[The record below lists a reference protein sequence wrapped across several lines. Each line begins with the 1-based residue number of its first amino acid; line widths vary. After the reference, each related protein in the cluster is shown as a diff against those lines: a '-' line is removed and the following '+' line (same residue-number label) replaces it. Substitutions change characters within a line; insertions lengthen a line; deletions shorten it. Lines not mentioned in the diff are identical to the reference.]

1 MKFIFL
7 LIFVGVSYVAGYLLE
22 PSLRM
27 QLTGKS
33 VDFERPDVDTKKK
46 PSDSAEDK
54 IPFELNPV
62 LPATPPPV
70 VPVTPPPVVPTN
82 PETLPTDP
90 PITPATPTNPET
102 LPTDPPITPATP
114 TNPEVTTS
122 QPETPVSNPD
132 VPVQNA
138 DPVMVMKESIASRQI
153 SKFSAAQVLDW
164 QAGSVPETIDG
175 VTYQIGNVTYQAE
188 TPFGTKNLSAKAL
201 IKDGKVVR
209 WISPKSGM
217 QIE

>member
-33 VDFERPDVDTKKK
+33 VDFERPDVDMEKK

-90 PITPATPTNPET
+90 PITPATPTNPEV
-102 LPTDPPITPATP
+102 TP
-114 TNPEVTTS
+114 S

-138 DPVMVMKESIASRQI
+138 DPVMVMKESSASRQI

-164 QAGSVPETIDG
+164 QAGSVSETIDG

>member
-62 LPATPPPV
+62 FPATPPPV
-70 VPVTPPPVVPTN
+70 VPV
-82 PETLPTDP
+82 
-90 PITPATPTNPET
+90 TPATPTNPET

-114 TNPEVTTS
+114 TNPEVTPS

-164 QAGSVPETIDG
+164 QAGSVSETIDG